1 VVWVFTKA
9 EQLQAWA
16 AQWAPCL
23 PAGLFLLLHGDLG
36 SGKTTFVQ
44 GLARGLGITE
54 AVTSPTFALVHHYPE
69 STPPL
74 VHCDL
79 YRLDRTEVGG
89 LGLFEDSSTVLT
101 VIEWAERLP
110 YLPTPALNLHFTDL
124 GEVRQ
129 VVGSAQGPNEKN
141 LLKQADRIYERR

>member
-1 VVWVFTKA
+1 MAWVFTRA
-9 EQLQAWA
+9 EQLQVWA
-16 AQWAPCL
+16 TEWAPWL
-23 PAGLFLLLHGDLG
+23 PTGLFVLLYGDLG

-54 AVTSPTFALVHHYPE
+54 VVTSPTFALVHQYPQ

-79 YRLDRTEVGG
+79 YRLDPTEVSG
-89 LGLFEDSSTVLT
+89 LGIFEESPAVLT

-110 YLPTPALNLHFTDL
+110 YLPTPALELHFTDL

-129 VVGSAQGPNEKN
+129 VVGLAQGPNEKN